1 MSGEDDEDAE
11 KPTARQL
18 LHWATGDRDAEAKAL
33 SDAAGDE
40 VGEEEAEIAVK
51 RAHGDLG
58 VEESPAETD
67 LASSSDADAVHE
79 KQSGDE
85 R

>member
-1 MSGEDDEDAE
+1 MSGEEDEDAG

-33 SDAAGDE
+33 SDAADHE
-40 VGEEEAEIAVK
+40 VGEDDAELAVK

-67 LASSSDADAVHE
+67 VASPRDADAVHE
-79 KQSGDE
+79 EHSGE
-85 R
+85 QR